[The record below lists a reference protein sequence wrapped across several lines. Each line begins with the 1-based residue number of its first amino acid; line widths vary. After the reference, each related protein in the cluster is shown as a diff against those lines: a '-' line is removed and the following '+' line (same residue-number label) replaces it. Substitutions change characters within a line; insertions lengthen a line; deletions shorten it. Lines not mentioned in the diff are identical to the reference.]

1 MKNLTNLREQTEIN
15 NLANQ
20 WSHYLKV
27 DEEIKIKLDR
37 DNIILHIDGH
47 GLKKVPDQKRIDC
60 WDCRKKLT
68 FGANVNSK

>member
-1 MKNLTNLREQTEIN
+1 MNILTNLREQIEIN

-47 GLKKVPDQKRIDC
+47 GLKYFPMQFSLHKIKNIDVE
-60 WDCRKKLT
+60 L
-68 FGANVNSK
+68 